1 MRHPE
6 NLAYRRKRGM
16 MNDPAKSPSLRPL
29 RWKVLLLV
37 WPAITLILAT
47 HTHIYQAALHLT
59 FQDIPTSWTDSFRFP
74 VVECLFWAVLT
85 PAILWLSARCPLFS
99 TRWARSIGL
108 LVVAN
113 AATEALHALYR
124 APLTFFV
131 YPKMVAISFRGLL
144 RLYLTGNA
152 LSDAWAFWTIVM
164 IEQFASSYLRH
175 SEQQKELARAQLQA
189 LTAQLQPH
197 FLFNVLNSV
206 SALMRHDAEAADEMI
221 GRLSDLI
228 RTTLKDAPAEVPLRQ
243 ELALVANYIEI
254 ERTRFLDRLEFAVQV
269 ADEVLD
275 AAVPPLLLLPIVE
288 NAVRYAITPRAS
300 AGRIDVEAVREKDI
314 LAVRIKDDGPG
325 QQNGSRLTEGI
336 GLSNTRMRLQKHYSG
351 AASFSYRNMS
361 PSGFQVEFRLP
372 YRSAAEEVRN

>member
-1 MRHPE
+1 MRTDVT
-6 NLAYRRKRGM
+6 KRSEM
-16 MNDPAKSPSLRPL
+16 TNAATVRPRLNAL
-29 RWKVLLLV
+29 RWELLLLV

-47 HTHIYQAALHLT
+47 HTHLYQTTLHLT
-59 FQDIPTSWTDSFRFP
+59 FRDIPTSWADSFRFP
-74 VVECLFWAVLT
+74 VVECFFWAALT

-99 TRWARSIGL
+99 TRWPRSIGL
-108 LVVAN
+108 LIAAN
-113 AATEALHALYR
+113 AATEVLHALYR
-124 APLTFFV
+124 APLTSFV

-152 LSDAWAFWTIVM
+152 LNDLWVFWTIVM
-164 IEQFASSYLRH
+164 VEQFASSYLRH
-175 SEQQKELARAQLQA
+175 TEQQKELARAQLQA

-254 ERTRFLDRLEFAVQV
+254 ERMRFLDRLEFSVHV

-288 NAVRYAITPRAS
+288 NAVRYAITPRTS
-300 AGRIDVEAVREKDI
+300 AGRIEVEAAREKDT
-314 LAVRIKDDGPG
+314 LTVRIRDDGPG
-325 QQNGSRLTEGI
+325 QKNGSRLTEGV

-351 AASFSYRNMS
+351 AASFSYRNLV
-361 PSGFQVEFRLP
+361 PAGFQVEFRLP
-372 YRSAAEEVRN
+372 YRS